1 MQLTHRNIWQM
12 IFLTIITCGLYT
24 IYWLV
29 ATKLELNKSGATIP
43 SAWLIIIPLVNI
55 YFLYEFA
62 QGYCKIIFGDDTQSV
77 AYFALILLTLP
88 IGAIIFQ
95 SQINKRAVS

>member
-1 MQLTHRNIWQM
+1 M
-12 IFLTIITCGLYT
+12 IITCGLYT

-43 SAWLIIIPLVNI
+43 SAWLIIIPFVNI

-62 QGYCKIIFGDDTQSV
+62 QGYCKVVFGDDRQAI
-77 AYFALILLTLP
+77 AYFVLILFTLP
-88 IGAIIFQ
+88 IGAIIYQ
-95 SQINKRAVS
+95 SQINKMAVS